1 MTNKIGLF
9 GGSFNPVHIGH
20 LRAAEEIKEL
30 LKLDKII
37 FIPTSVHPLKK
48 SRNIPDGKKRYQMLK
63 LAVSGNPDFE
73 VSDIELKRKGPS
85 YTIDTLKYF
94 SKKYRSKEFY
104 FILGTENLSNIDKW
118 KQFQELFQ
126 YSNFAI
132 MKRPGVKFNNSKS
145 VIPSKLRR
153 MFKFIESSDD
163 ITVYEH
169 KSSKELIFVNIRGI
183 RISSTRVRK
192 LIKDKKSVRYF
203 IPNNL
208 NTYILK
214 NKLYIGE

>member
-37 FIPTSVHPLKK
+37 YIPTSVHPLKK

-94 SKKYRSKEFY
+94 SKRYKRKEFY
-104 FILGTENLSNIDKW
+104 FILGTENLSNIDEW
-118 KQFQELFQ
+118 KHYHELFQ
-126 YSNFAI
+126 YSNFAV
-132 MKRPGVKFNNSKS
+132 MKRPGVKFIKGKS
-145 VIPSKLRR
+145 IFPSPLRR
-153 MFKFIESSDD
+153 MFKFIESTDS
-163 ITVYEH
+163 IEAYEH
-169 KSSKELIFVNIRGI
+169 KSSKKLIFVNIRGI

-192 LIKDKKSVRYF
+192 LIKDKKSIRYF
-203 IPNNL
+203 VPNNL

-214 NKLYIGE
+214 NKLYTGE